1 MRHARTKPGKILVR
15 LCAQAAGWTNEL
27 IRDLLPAP
35 HSFPSDG
42 HPIRVW
48 SKEDVRQAERSPQ
61 FTGRGMDARAQN
73 STHAPTTEGKR
84 VCSALTQA
92 WDRAGKNSGLP
103 WLLAGH
109 YHSAILARLPA
120 AAKRKGLRPSQGNS
134 LAQRVFSSGAAM

>member
-1 MRHARTKPGKILVR
+1 MPGRNRGKYWSVSLLKR
-15 LCAQAAGWTNEL
+15 RGWTNEL

-35 HSFPSDG
+35 HAFPSDG

-84 VCSALTQA
+84 ACSALTQA
-92 WDRAGKNSGLP
+92 WNRA
-103 WLLAGH
+103 
-109 YHSAILARLPA
+109 
-120 AAKRKGLRPSQGNS
+120 
-134 LAQRVFSSGAAM
+134 